1 MALENLKT
9 AYNNISKNIS
19 NSGKRELEAGLSAD
33 QQVQET
39 QNLLRGRAAEKSFKD
54 LTQLSISDI
63 ANPFLGGLEY
73 SDRAKIGAS
82 FGNLGDKEFDNAL
95 KGEVQEFNVQKTKYI
110 QGVVKDVNINA
121 AQAKNKI
128 HTAPTITGNLTEAQ
142 KRQRANEQIRA
153 KIMDGTYKA
162 GDLINYGNNE
172 YRIVT
177 DTGLL

>member
-1 MALENLKT
+1 MVREAQLKKKATGSSSNFSKEKLSTLFFNSYKNSLDPKFLVKGLDDTLRIAFDGNEVPVLTAKKTVMAKLNT
-9 AYNNISKNIS
+9 
-19 NSGKRELEAGLSAD
+19 R
-33 QQVQET
+33 
-39 QNLLRGRAAEKSFKD
+39 
-54 LTQLSISDI
+54 
-63 ANPFLGGLEY
+63 
-73 SDRAKIGAS
+73 